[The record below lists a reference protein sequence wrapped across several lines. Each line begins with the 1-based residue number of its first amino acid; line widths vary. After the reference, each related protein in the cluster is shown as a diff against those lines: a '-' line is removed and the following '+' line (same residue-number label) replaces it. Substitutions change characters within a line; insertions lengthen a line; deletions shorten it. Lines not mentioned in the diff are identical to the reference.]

1 MTMGFDTSG
10 LLPLS
15 DALQGMLE
23 QLACCCDSEQQPLP
37 EALGRVLASDIAS
50 PLAVPPFDN
59 SAMDGYAVRLADLAS
74 GTPLIMAGKAFAG
87 QPYQGEWPAGQ
98 PYQGEWPA
106 GHCVRIMTGAPVPAG
121 TDAVVMQEET
131 QADGDRITFLA
142 QPEPGQNIRRA
153 GSDIGKGACVLPAG
167 TRLTPREM
175 PLLASLGVATV
186 TVRRPLKVAIFST
199 GDELKP
205 VGTPLAHGDIYDS
218 NRYGVRAMLARMG
231 CDCLDLGIIPDD
243 PAQLRAAFIRA
254 DKEADV
260 LITTGGVSV
269 GEADFTKQLL
279 GELGEI
285 GFWKLAIKPGK
296 PFAFGRL
303 PRAWFFG
310 LPGNP
315 VSAMVTFDQL
325 VQPAL
330 AKLAG
335 QHFER
340 PLQLQAIAAEPL
352 KKSPGRLDF
361 QRGIMSQGPN
371 GLEVRSTGSQDS
383 AVFSSLSQANCYIV
397 LERERGRVAAGET
410 VTVEPFGGLLL

>member
-1 MTMGFDTSG
+1 MGFDTSG

-23 QLACCCDSEQQPLP
+23 QLASCCDSEQQPLP

-59 SAMDGYAVRLADLAS
+59 SAMDGYAVRLSDLTS

-87 QPYQGEWPAGQ
+87 QPYQGEWPAG
-98 PYQGEWPA
+98 
-106 GHCVRIMTGAPVPAG
+106 HCVRIMTGAPVPEG

-131 QADGDRITFLA
+131 LADGDRITFLA

-254 DKEADV
+254 DEEADV

-279 GELGEI
+279 DELGEI

-361 QRGIMSQGPN
+361 QRGILSQGPN

-383 AVFSSLSQANCYIV
+383 AVFSSLSRANCYIV

>member
-1 MTMGFDTSG
+1 MGFDTSG

-23 QLACCCDSEQQPLP
+23 QLACCCDTELLPLP
-37 EALGRVLASDIAS
+37 EALGRILADDIAS
-50 PLAVPPFDN
+50 PLSVPPFDN
-59 SAMDGYAVRLADLAS
+59 SAMDGYAVRLADLAA
-74 GTPLIMAGKAFAG
+74 GTPLIMAGKAF
-87 QPYQGEWPAGQ
+87 AGQ

-131 QADGDRITFLA
+131 RADGERITFLC
-142 QPEPGQNIRRA
+142 QPVPGQNIRRA
-153 GSDIGKGACVLPAG
+153 GSDMAKGACVLCAG

-175 PLLASLGVATV
+175 PLLASLGIATV
-186 TVRRPLKVAIFST
+186 SVRRPLRVAIFST

-218 NRYGVRAMLARMG
+218 NRYGVKAMLARLG
-231 CDCLDLGIIPDD
+231 CDCLDLGILPDNPD
-243 PAQLRAAFIRA
+243 LLRAAFIRA
-254 DKEADV
+254 DQEADV

-279 GELGEI
+279 DELGEI

-303 PRAWFFG
+303 PHAWFFG

-335 QHFER
+335 QRFER
-340 PLQLQAIAAEPL
+340 PLQLQAVAAEPL

-361 QRGIMSQGPN
+361 QRGILCQGPS

-383 AVFSSLSQANCYIV
+383 AVFSSLSRANCYIV

>member
-23 QLACCCDSEQQPLP
+23 QLACCCDSEPLPLP

-59 SAMDGYAVRLADLAS
+59 SAMDGYAVRLSDLAS
-74 GTPLIMAGKAFAG
+74 GTPLIMVGKAFAG
-87 QPYQGEWPAGQ
+87 QPYQD
-98 PYQGEWPA
+98 EWPA
-106 GHCVRIMTGAPVPAG
+106 GHCVRIMTGAPVPEG

-131 QADGDRITFLA
+131 LADGDRITFLA
-142 QPEPGQNIRRA
+142 QPEPGQNIRRT

-186 TVRRPLKVAIFST
+186 AVRRPLKVAIFST

-254 DKEADV
+254 DEEADV

-269 GEADFTKQLL
+269 GAADFTKQLL
-279 GELGEI
+279 DELGEI

-335 QHFER
+335 QRFER

-361 QRGIMSQGPN
+361 QRGILSQGPN

-383 AVFSSLSQANCYIV
+383 AVFSSLSRANCYIV
-397 LERERGRVAAGET
+397 LERERGRVAVGET

>member
-1 MTMGFDTSG
+1 MGFDTSG

-23 QLACCCDSEQQPLP
+23 QLACCCDSEKLPLP

-59 SAMDGYAVRLADLAS
+59 SAMDGYAVRLSDLTA
-74 GTPLIMAGKAFAG
+74 GTPLIMAGKAF
-87 QPYQGEWPAGQ
+87 AGQ

-254 DKEADV
+254 NEEADV

-279 GELGEI
+279 DELGEI

-335 QHFER
+335 QRFER

-383 AVFSSLSQANCYIV
+383 AVFSSLSRANCYIV

>member
-1 MTMGFDTSG
+1 MGFDTSG

-59 SAMDGYAVRLADLAS
+59 SAMDGYAVRLADLTA
-74 GTPLIMAGKAFAG
+74 GTPLIMAGKAF
-87 QPYQGEWPAGQ
+87 AGQ

-186 TVRRPLKVAIFST
+186 AVRRPLKVAIFST

-254 DKEADV
+254 DEEADV

-279 GELGEI
+279 DELGEI

-397 LERERGRVAAGET
+397 LERERGRVAVGET

>member
-1 MTMGFDTSG
+1 MGFDTSG

-37 EALGRVLASDIAS
+37 EALGLVLASDIAS

-59 SAMDGYAVRLADLAS
+59 SAMDGYAVRLSDLTA
-74 GTPLIMAGKAFAG
+74 GTPLIMAGKAF
-87 QPYQGEWPAGQ
+87 AGQ

-131 QADGDRITFLA
+131 QADGDRITFLT
-142 QPEPGQNIRRA
+142 QPEPGQNIRRT

-186 TVRRPLKVAIFST
+186 AVRRPLKVAIFST

-254 DKEADV
+254 DEEADV

-279 GELGEI
+279 DELGEI

-361 QRGIMSQGPN
+361 QRGILSQGPN

-383 AVFSSLSQANCYIV
+383 AVFSSLSRANCYIV
-397 LERERGRVAAGET
+397 LERERGHVAAGET

>member
-1 MTMGFDTSG
+1 MGFDTSG

-23 QLACCCDSEQQPLP
+23 QLACCCDSKQLPLP
-37 EALGRVLASDIAS
+37 EALGRVLACDIAS

-59 SAMDGYAVRLADLAS
+59 SAMDGYAVRLSDLTA
-74 GTPLIMAGKAFAG
+74 GTPLIMAGKAF
-87 QPYQGEWPAGQ
+87 AGQ

-106 GHCVRIMTGAPVPAG
+106 GHCVRIMTGAPVPEG

-131 QADGDRITFLA
+131 QADGDRITFLT

-153 GSDIGKGACVLPAG
+153 GSDIGKGACVLQAG

-175 PLLASLGVATV
+175 PLLASLGIATV
-186 TVRRPLKVAIFST
+186 PVRRPLKVAIFST

-218 NRYGVRAMLARMG
+218 NRYGVRAMLARLG

-243 PAQLRAAFIRA
+243 PAQLRAAFIHA
-254 DKEADV
+254 DEEADV

-279 GELGEI
+279 DELGEI

-335 QHFER
+335 QRFER
-340 PLQLQAIAAEPL
+340 PLQLQAVTTEQL

-361 QRGIMSQGPN
+361 QRGILSQGPN

-383 AVFSSLSQANCYIV
+383 AVFSSLSRANCYIV

>member
-1 MTMGFDTSG
+1 MGFDTSG

-23 QLACCCDSEQQPLP
+23 QLACCCDSEQLPLP

-59 SAMDGYAVRLADLAS
+59 SAMDGYAVRLADLAI

-87 QPYQGEWPAGQ
+87 QPYQGEWS
-98 PYQGEWPA
+98 A

-131 QADGDRITFLA
+131 QADGDRITFLCK
-142 QPEPGQNIRRA
+142 PIVGQNIRLA
-153 GSDIGKGACVLPAG
+153 GSDIDKGACVLPAG

-254 DKEADV
+254 DKEADA

-279 GELGEI
+279 DELGEI

-325 VQPAL
+325 VQPAR

-335 QHFER
+335 QQFVR
-340 PLQLQAIAAEPL
+340 PLQRQAMAAEPL

-361 QRGIMSQGPN
+361 QRGM
-371 GLEVRSTGSQDS
+371 L
-383 AVFSSLSQANCYIV
+383 
-397 LERERGRVAAGET
+397 
-410 VTVEPFGGLLL
+410 

>member
-1 MTMGFDTSG
+1 MGFDTSG

-59 SAMDGYAVRLADLAS
+59 SAMDGYAVRLSDLTA
-74 GTPLIMAGKAFAG
+74 GTPLIMAGKAF
-87 QPYQGEWPAGQ
+87 AGQ

-243 PAQLRAAFIRA
+243 PAQLRATFIRA
-254 DKEADV
+254 DEEADV

-279 GELGEI
+279 DELGEI

-361 QRGIMSQGPN
+361 QRGILSQGPN

-383 AVFSSLSQANCYIV
+383 AVFSSLSRANCYIV

>member
-1 MTMGFDTSG
+1 MGFDTSG

-59 SAMDGYAVRLADLAS
+59 SAMDGYAVRLADLTS

-87 QPYQGEWPAGQ
+87 QPYQGEWPAG
-98 PYQGEWPA
+98 
-106 GHCVRIMTGAPVPAG
+106 HCVRIMTGAPVPEG

-131 QADGDRITFLA
+131 LADGDRITFLA
-142 QPEPGQNIRRA
+142 QPEPGQNIRRT
-153 GSDIGKGACVLPAG
+153 GSDIGKGACVLPSG

-175 PLLASLGVATV
+175 PLLASLGVASV
-186 TVRRPLKVAIFST
+186 AVRRPLKVAIFST

-254 DKEADV
+254 DEEADV

-279 GELGEI
+279 DELGEI

-335 QHFER
+335 QQFER

-361 QRGIMSQGPN
+361 QRGILSQGPN

-383 AVFSSLSQANCYIV
+383 AVFSSLSRANCYIV

>member
-1 MTMGFDTSG
+1 MGFDTSG

-23 QLACCCDSEQQPLP
+23 QLACCCDSEPLP
-37 EALGRVLASDIAS
+37 LPQALGRVLANNIAS

-59 SAMDGYAVRLADLAS
+59 AAMDGYAVRLADLAA

-87 QPYQGEWPAGQ
+87 QPYQGEWPAG
-98 PYQGEWPA
+98 
-106 GHCVRIMTGAPVPAG
+106 HCVRIMTGAPIPKG

-131 QADGDRITFLA
+131 QADGDRITFLCKPA
-142 QPEPGQNIRRA
+142 AGQNIRLA
-153 GSDIGKGACVLPAG
+153 GSDIGKGACVLHAG

-175 PLLASLGVATV
+175 PLLASLGIATV
-186 TVRRPLKVAIFST
+186 AVRRPLKVAIFST

-205 VGTPLAHGDIYDS
+205 VGTELAHGDIYDS
-218 NRYGVRAMLARMG
+218 NRYGVRAMLARLG

-254 DKEADV
+254 DEEADV

-279 GELGEI
+279 DELGEI
-285 GFWKLAIKPGK
+285 GFWQLAIKPGK

-303 PRAWFFG
+303 PRVWFFG

-335 QHFER
+335 QQFER
-340 PLQLQAIAAEPL
+340 PLQLKARAAEPL

-361 QRGIMSQGPN
+361 QRGILSQGPN

-383 AVFSSLSQANCYIV
+383 AVFSSLSRANCYIV

>member
-1 MTMGFDTSG
+1 MGFDTSG

-23 QLACCCDSEQQPLP
+23 QLACCCDSEQLPLP
-37 EALGRVLASDIAS
+37 QALGRILASDIAS

-59 SAMDGYAVRLADLAS
+59 SAMDGYAVRLADLAA
-74 GTPLIMAGKAFAG
+74 GIPLIMAGKAF
-87 QPYQGEWPAGQ
+87 AGQ

-153 GSDIGKGACVLPAG
+153 GSDIGKGACVLQAG

-175 PLLASLGVATV
+175 PLLASLGIATV
-186 TVRRPLKVAIFST
+186 PVRRPLKVAIFST

-218 NRYGVRAMLARMG
+218 NRYGVRAMLARLG

-254 DKEADV
+254 DEEADV

-279 GELGEI
+279 DELGEI

-303 PRAWFFG
+303 PRVWFFG

-335 QHFER
+335 QRFER
-340 PLQLQAIAAEPL
+340 PRQLQAVTTEPL

-361 QRGIMSQGPN
+361 QRGILSQGPN

-383 AVFSSLSQANCYIV
+383 AVFSSLSRANCYII
-397 LERERGRVAAGET
+397 LERERGRVAVGET

>member
-1 MTMGFDTSG
+1 MGFDTSG

-23 QLACCCDSEQQPLP
+23 QLACCCDSEQLPLP
-37 EALGRVLASDIAS
+37 QALGRILASDIAS

-59 SAMDGYAVRLADLAS
+59 SAMDGYAVRLADLAA
-74 GTPLIMAGKAFAG
+74 GIPLIMAGKAF
-87 QPYQGEWPAGQ
+87 AGQ

-106 GHCVRIMTGAPVPAG
+106 GHCVRIMTGAPVPEG

-142 QPEPGQNIRRA
+142 QPESGQNIRRA
-153 GSDIGKGACVLPAG
+153 GSDIGKGACVLQAG

-175 PLLASLGVATV
+175 PLLASLGIATV
-186 TVRRPLKVAIFST
+186 PVRRPLKVAIFST

-205 VGTPLAHGDIYDS
+205 VGIPLAHGDIYDS
-218 NRYGVRAMLARMG
+218 NRYGVRAMLARLG

-254 DKEADV
+254 DEEADV

-279 GELGEI
+279 DELGEI

-335 QHFER
+335 QRFER
-340 PLQLQAIAAEPL
+340 PLQLQAVTTEQL

-361 QRGIMSQGPN
+361 QRGILSQGPN

-383 AVFSSLSQANCYIV
+383 AVFSSLSRANCYIV

>member
-1 MTMGFDTSG
+1 MGFDTSG

-23 QLACCCDSEQQPLP
+23 QLACCCDSEQLPLP

-59 SAMDGYAVRLADLAS
+59 SAMDGYAVRLEDLAS

-87 QPYQGEWPAGQ
+87 QPYQGEWPG
-98 PYQGEWPA
+98 
-106 GHCVRIMTGAPVPAG
+106 GHCVRIMTGAPIPPG

-175 PLLASLGVATV
+175 PLLASLGVASV
-186 TVRRPLKVAIFST
+186 AVRRPLKVAIFST

-254 DKEADV
+254 DEEADV

-279 GELGEI
+279 DELGEI

-335 QHFER
+335 QRFER
-340 PLQLQAIAAEPL
+340 PLQLQAIVAEPL

-361 QRGIMSQGPN
+361 QRGILSQGPN

-383 AVFSSLSQANCYIV
+383 AVFSSLSRANCYIV

>member
-1 MTMGFDTSG
+1 MGFDTSG

-23 QLACCCDSEQQPLP
+23 QLACCCDCEQLPLP

-87 QPYQGEWPAGQ
+87 QPYQGEWPAG
-98 PYQGEWPA
+98 
-106 GHCVRIMTGAPVPAG
+106 HCVRIMTGAPVPTG

-131 QADGDRITFLA
+131 HADGDWITFLA

-153 GSDIGKGACVLPAG
+153 GSDIGKGACVLPAA

-186 TVRRPLKVAIFST
+186 AVRRPLKVAIFST

-254 DKEADV
+254 DEEADV

-279 GELGEI
+279 DELGEI

-335 QHFER
+335 QQFER

-361 QRGIMSQGPN
+361 QRGVLSQGPN

-383 AVFSSLSQANCYIV
+383 AVFSSLSRANCYIV

>member
-1 MTMGFDTSG
+1 MGFDTSG

-23 QLACCCDSEQQPLP
+23 QLACCCDREQQPLP

-87 QPYQGEWPAGQ
+87 QPYQGEWPAG
-98 PYQGEWPA
+98 
-106 GHCVRIMTGAPVPAG
+106 HCVRIMTGAPVPPG

-175 PLLASLGVATV
+175 PLLASLGIASVP
-186 TVRRPLKVAIFST
+186 VRRPLKVAIFST

-231 CDCLDLGIIPDD
+231 CHCLDLGIIPDD

-254 DKEADV
+254 DEEADV

-279 GELGEI
+279 DELGEI

-325 VQPAL
+325 AQPAL

-383 AVFSSLSQANCYIV
+383 AVFSSLSRANCYIV

>member
-1 MTMGFDTSG
+1 MGFDTSG

-23 QLACCCDSEQQPLP
+23 QLACCCDSEQLPLP

-50 PLAVPPFDN
+50 PLAVPTFDN
-59 SAMDGYAVRLADLAS
+59 SAMDGYAVRLADLAN

-87 QPYQGEWPAGQ
+87 QPYQGEWPG
-98 PYQGEWPA
+98 
-106 GHCVRIMTGAPVPAG
+106 GHCVRIMTGAPVPPG

-175 PLLASLGVATV
+175 PLLASLGVASV
-186 TVRRPLKVAIFST
+186 AVRRPLKVAIFST

-231 CDCLDLGIIPDD
+231 CDCLDLGIIPDE

-254 DKEADV
+254 DEEADV

-279 GELGEI
+279 DELGEI

-383 AVFSSLSQANCYIV
+383 AVFSSLSRANCYIV

>member
-1 MTMGFDTSG
+1 MGFDTSG

-87 QPYQGEWPAGQ
+87 QPYQGEWPAG
-98 PYQGEWPA
+98 
-106 GHCVRIMTGAPVPAG
+106 HCVRIMTGASVPAG

-153 GSDIGKGACVLPAG
+153 GSDIGKGACVLQAG

-186 TVRRPLKVAIFST
+186 AVRRPLKVAIFST

-231 CDCLDLGIIPDD
+231 CNCLDLGIIPDD

-254 DKEADV
+254 DEEADV

-279 GELGEI
+279 DELGEI

-340 PLQLQAIAAEPL
+340 PLQLQAIATEPL

-361 QRGIMSQGPN
+361 QRGILSQGAN

-383 AVFSSLSQANCYIV
+383 AVFSSLSRANCYIV

>member
-23 QLACCCDSEQQPLP
+23 QLACCCDSEQLPLP
-37 EALGRVLASDIAS
+37 EALGRVLACDIAS

-59 SAMDGYAVRLADLAS
+59 SAMDGYAVRLADLATD
-74 GTPLIMAGKAFAG
+74 TPLLMAGKAFAG
-87 QPYQGEWPAGQ
+87 QPYQGEWPG
-98 PYQGEWPA
+98 
-106 GHCVRIMTGAPVPAG
+106 GHCVRIMTGAPVPPG

-175 PLLASLGVATV
+175 PLLASLGVASV
-186 TVRRPLKVAIFST
+186 AVRRPLKVAIFST

-254 DKEADV
+254 DEEADV

-279 GELGEI
+279 DELGEI

-361 QRGIMSQGPN
+361 LRGILSQGPN

-383 AVFSSLSQANCYIV
+383 AVFSSLSRANCYIV

>member
-1 MTMGFDTSG
+1 MGFDTSG

-23 QLACCCDSEQQPLP
+23 QLACCCDSEPLPLP

-59 SAMDGYAVRLADLAS
+59 SAMDGYAVRLADLTA
-74 GTPLIMAGKAFAG
+74 GTPLIMAGKAF
-87 QPYQGEWPAGQ
+87 AGQ

-131 QADGDRITFLA
+131 QADGDRITFLT

-186 TVRRPLKVAIFST
+186 PVRRPLKVAIFST

-243 PAQLRAAFIRA
+243 QAQLRAAFIRA
-254 DKEADV
+254 NEEADV

-279 GELGEI
+279 DELGEI

-296 PFAFGRL
+296 PFAFGHL

-352 KKSPGRLDF
+352 KKCPGRLDF
-361 QRGIMSQGPN
+361 QRGILSQGPN

-383 AVFSSLSQANCYIV
+383 AVFSSLSRANCYIV

>member
-1 MTMGFDTSG
+1 MGFDTSG

-23 QLACCCDSEQQPLP
+23 QLACCCDSEPLPLP

-59 SAMDGYAVRLADLAS
+59 SAMDGYAVRLADLTA
-74 GTPLIMAGKAFAG
+74 GTPLIMAGKAF
-87 QPYQGEWPAGQ
+87 AGQ

-131 QADGDRITFLA
+131 QADGDRITFLT
-142 QPEPGQNIRRA
+142 QPEPCQNIRRA

-186 TVRRPLKVAIFST
+186 PVRRPLKVAIFST

-243 PAQLRAAFIRA
+243 QAQLRAAFIRA
-254 DKEADV
+254 NEEADV

-279 GELGEI
+279 DELGEI

-296 PFAFGRL
+296 PFAFGHL

-383 AVFSSLSQANCYIV
+383 AVFSSLSRANCYIV

>member
-23 QLACCCDSEQQPLP
+23 QLACCCDSEPLPLP

-59 SAMDGYAVRLADLAS
+59 SAMDGYAVRLADLTA
-74 GTPLIMAGKAFAG
+74 GTPLIMAGKAF
-87 QPYQGEWPAGQ
+87 AGQ

-131 QADGDRITFLA
+131 QADGDRITFLT
-142 QPEPGQNIRRA
+142 QPEPCQNIRRA

-186 TVRRPLKVAIFST
+186 PVRRPLKVAIFST

-243 PAQLRAAFIRA
+243 QAQLRAAFIRA
-254 DKEADV
+254 NEEADV

-279 GELGEI
+279 DELGEI

-296 PFAFGRL
+296 PFAFGHL

-383 AVFSSLSQANCYIV
+383 AVFSSLSRANCYIV

>member
-1 MTMGFDTSG
+1 MGFDTSG

-23 QLACCCDSEQQPLP
+23 QLACCCDSEHLPLP

-87 QPYQGEWPAGQ
+87 QPYQGEWPAG
-98 PYQGEWPA
+98 
-106 GHCVRIMTGAPVPAG
+106 HCVRIMTGAPVPAG
-121 TDAVVMQEET
+121 TDVVVMQEET
-131 QADGDRITFLA
+131 QADGDRITFLCK
-142 QPEPGQNIRRA
+142 PIVGQNIRLA
-153 GSDIGKGACVLPAG
+153 GSDIDKGACVLPAG

-186 TVRRPLKVAIFST
+186 AVRRPLKVAIFST

-231 CDCLDLGIIPDD
+231 CDCIDLGIIPDD
-243 PAQLRAAFIRA
+243 PAQLRTAFIRA
-254 DKEADV
+254 DEEADV

-279 GELGEI
+279 DELGEI

-335 QHFER
+335 QQFER

-361 QRGIMSQGPN
+361 QRGMLSQGPN
-371 GLEVRSTGSQDS
+371 GLEVHSTGSQDS
-383 AVFSSLSQANCYIV
+383 AVFSSLSRANCYIV

>member
-59 SAMDGYAVRLADLAS
+59 SAMDGYAVRLVDLTS
-74 GTPLIMAGKAFAG
+74 GTPLIMAGKAF
-87 QPYQGEWPAGQ
+87 AGQ

-142 QPEPGQNIRRA
+142 QPDPGQNIRRA

-186 TVRRPLKVAIFST
+186 AVRRPLKVAIFST

-231 CDCLDLGIIPDD
+231 CNCLDLGIIPDD

-254 DKEADV
+254 DEEADV

-279 GELGEI
+279 DELGEI

-397 LERERGRVAAGET
+397 LERERGRVAVGET
-410 VTVEPFGGLLL
+410 VTIEPFGGLLL

>member
-1 MTMGFDTSG
+1 MGFDTSG

-87 QPYQGEWPAGQ
+87 QPYQGEWPAG
-98 PYQGEWPA
+98 
-106 GHCVRIMTGAPVPAG
+106 HCVRIMTGAPVPAG

-186 TVRRPLKVAIFST
+186 AVRRPLKVAIFST

-218 NRYGVRAMLARMG
+218 NRYGVRAMLARLG

-254 DKEADV
+254 DEEADV

-279 GELGEI
+279 DELGEI

-335 QHFER
+335 QRFER
-340 PLQLQAIAAEPL
+340 PLQLQAVTTEQL

-361 QRGIMSQGPN
+361 QRGILSQGPN

-383 AVFSSLSQANCYIV
+383 AVFSSLSRANCYII
-397 LERERGRVAAGET
+397 LERERGRVAVGET

>member
-1 MTMGFDTSG
+1 MGFDTSG

-59 SAMDGYAVRLADLAS
+59 SAMDGYAVRLSDLTA
-74 GTPLIMAGKAFAG
+74 GTPLIMAGKAF
-87 QPYQGEWPAGQ
+87 AGQ

-254 DKEADV
+254 DEEADV

-279 GELGEI
+279 DELGEI

-315 VSAMVTFDQL
+315 VSAVVTFDQL

-361 QRGIMSQGPN
+361 QRGILSQGPN

-383 AVFSSLSQANCYIV
+383 AVFSSLSRANCYIV